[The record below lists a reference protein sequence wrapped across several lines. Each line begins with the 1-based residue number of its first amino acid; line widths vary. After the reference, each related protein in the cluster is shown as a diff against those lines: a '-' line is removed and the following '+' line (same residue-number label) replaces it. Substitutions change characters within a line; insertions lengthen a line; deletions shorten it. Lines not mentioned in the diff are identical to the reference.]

1 MARILIVEDDPLL
14 LKGLGRLLEG
24 VGHEALAAENGVE
37 ALRRLS
43 DTAVDLVLAD
53 VYMPLMDGLEL
64 TMRLYEHHADAPVV
78 VIMSGGGASST
89 AKTLED
95 ATKLGVKYTLARPFG
110 MDEMLAVV
118 EKALAEG

>member
-1 MARILIVEDDPLL
+1 VNTGQIYA
-14 LKGLGRLLEG
+14 
-24 VGHEALAAENGVE
+24 NQ
-37 ALRRLS
+37 
-43 DTAVDLVLAD
+43 
-53 VYMPLMDGLEL
+53 
-64 TMRLYEHHADAPVV
+64 ADAPVV

-95 ATKLGVKYTLARPFG
+95 ATKLGVKYTLAKPFG